1 MRSESADPQHM
12 GADHI
17 LSLLH
22 RLRLDLVAEALS
34 AATGTVNLAAV
45 ISHDL
50 ACNLFQFFYSSLP
63 GSRALLLRFALR

>member
-34 AATGTVNLAAV
+34 AATGTVNLWV
-45 ISHDL
+45 
-50 ACNLFQFFYSSLP
+50 P
-63 GSRALLLRFALR
+63 

>member
-1 MRSESADPQHM
+1 MRSESADPQQM

-34 AATGTVNLAAV
+34 AATGTVNLW
-45 ISHDL
+45 
-50 ACNLFQFFYSSLP
+50 LP
-63 GSRALLLRFALR
+63 